1 MSTNERLIQ
10 NILILRCQTG
20 DPGALA
26 RLIRQYEK
34 PLRYFIN
41 RLIGDSQI
49 GEDLFQETWLSVLKR
64 ISTLKKAESFPAWLY
79 HIARNKVYH
88 HLRKKRL
95 LTQFH
100 ESLPVPED
108 VAEPTFTG
116 SDAAAIH
123 TGLNRLEPQHK
134 EVLMLR
140 FLEQMSYQD
149 MAEVIGCN
157 IGTVRS
163 RLHYAKQA
171 LKQLLEK

>member
-1 MSTNERLIQ
+1 MGSNERLIQ
-10 NILILRCQTG
+10 DILILRCQTG
-20 DPGALA
+20 DAGALA
-26 RLIRQYEK
+26 QLIRQYEK
-34 PLRYFIN
+34 PLRYFIT
-41 RLIGDSQI
+41 RLIGDSQTA
-49 GEDLFQETWLSVLKR
+49 EDLFQETWLSVFRRL
-64 ISTLKKAESFPAWLY
+64 STLKKAESFGAWLY

-88 HLRKKRL
+88 HLRITKRL
-95 LTQFH
+95 TEFK

-108 VAEPTFTG
+108 AVEPTFTA

-123 TGLNRLEPQHK
+123 TGLGRLEPQHK

-140 FLEQMSYQD
+140 FLEQMPYQE

-171 LKQLLEK
+171 LRQLLEK